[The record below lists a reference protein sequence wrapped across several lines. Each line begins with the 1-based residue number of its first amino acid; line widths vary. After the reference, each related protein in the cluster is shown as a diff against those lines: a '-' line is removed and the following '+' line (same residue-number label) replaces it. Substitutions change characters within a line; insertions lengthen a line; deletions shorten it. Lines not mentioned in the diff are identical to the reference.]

1 MIPGIRDVGGSGL
14 ALLAVGLP
22 VVHVIH
28 VLGGLSGL
36 AASAFLSHSSLSFPK
51 SLKKKLTMLQETLNL
66 PPVDTE
72 TVNRL
77 VLERFVD
84 FLGCTGVISWK
95 NSPERVFTTPGFG
108 WVGGPCG
115 CEGCGP
121 PALRHSQD
129 VIGKQL

>member
-1 MIPGIRDVGGSGL
+1 MIPGIQDVGGSGL
-14 ALLAVGLP
+14 ALLPVGLP

-28 VLGGLSGL
+28 VLGVLSGL
-36 AASAFLSHSSLSFPK
+36 AASAFLSQSSLSFPK

-95 NSPERVFTTPGFG
+95 TPQKGSLLLLALVG
-108 WVGGPCG
+108 WVVRVGVKAVGLLP
-115 CEGCGP
+115 
-121 PALRHSQD
+121 
-129 VIGKQL
+129 